1 MNYRRTGH
9 AKYATLVSLA
19 LALTLTACTPSS
31 PEPGGAPTERP
42 AASAQEVLAE
52 PVAEVDAPVD
62 DAAPVAPIPAA
73 EPAPLVIPEPVVVPV
88 VAQPASEA
96 PAPAPT
102 ETVEPAPAVTV
113 PPTAPV
119 VTVPAPEPVVTPITP
134 LEPSTPHVS
143 PNYPEIGTYTFPD
156 GHISFEVPSG
166 WGMQAEVPAVAP
178 GDDYP
183 YDDHFAIA
191 HIFDENG
198 HNVVDITSGGV
209 GGVVAGPVNRTILDS
224 QKLSSFDNRDGASYF
239 AVFRDVY
246 PFDTAETRYFVGI
259 VPEMLVTE
267 GPESTSAASFLIM
280 GNGAA
285 TAQVNIDPYM
295 TQEAAEAWMQSEQYS
310 KLKGLLTSLRYAQ

>member
-42 AASAQEVLAE
+42 AASAQEVLASPQE
-52 PVAEVDAPVD
+52 VLAAPVAEVDAPVAD
-62 DAAPVAPIPAA
+62 PDPVAPIPVV
-73 EPAPLVIPEPVVVPV
+73 EPAPLVVPAPVEVPV
-88 VAQPASEA
+88 VAQPVAEA
-96 PAPAPT
+96 PAPVPT
-102 ETVEPAPAVTV
+102 ESVEPTPA
-113 PPTAPV
+113 

-134 LEPSTPHVS
+134 PEPSTPHVS

-166 WGMQAEVPAVAP
+166 WGMQAEVPVVAP

-224 QKLSSFDNRDGASYF
+224 QKLSSFDDRDGASYF

-246 PFDTAETRYFVGI
+246 PFDTAETRFFVGI
-259 VPEMLVTE
+259 VPEMLMTE
-267 GPESTSAASFLIM
+267 GPDSTSAASFLIM

-285 TAQVNIDPYM
+285 TAQVNIDPNM
-295 TQEAAEAWMQSEQYS
+295 TQEAAEAWMQSGQYG
-310 KLKGLLTSLRYAQ
+310 KLKALLTSLRYAQ

>member
-42 AASAQEVLAE
+42 AASPQEVLAE
-52 PVAEVDAPVD
+52 TVAEVDVPVA
-62 DAAPVAPIPAA
+62 DAAPVAPTPAA
-73 EPAPLVIPEPVVVPV
+73 EPAPLVIPEPAVVPV
-88 VAQPASEA
+88 VAQPVSEA

-102 ETVEPAPAVTV
+102 VTVEPAPAVTA
-113 PPTAPV
+113 PPT
-119 VTVPAPEPVVTPITP
+119 EPVVTPITP

-156 GHISFEVPSG
+156 GHISFEVPTG
-166 WGMQAEVPAVAP
+166 WGMQAEVPVVAP

-224 QKLSSFDNRDGASYF
+224 QKLSSFDSRDGASYF
-239 AVFRDVY
+239 AVFRDDY
-246 PFDTAETRYFVGI
+246 PFEPAETRYFVGL
-259 VPEMLVTE
+259 VPETLMTE
-267 GPESTSAASFLIM
+267 GPDSTSAASFLIM
-280 GNGAA
+280 GNGAT
-285 TAQVNIDPYM
+285 TAHVNIDPFM
-295 TQEAAEAWMQSEQYS
+295 TQEAAEAWMQSGQYS